1 MEVDKVVRSIM
12 RLVLCTAA
20 EISTWRLARRGC
32 GHTFSF
38 TPFTTENER
47 VHFSLSGYFS
57 CELFF
62 FFFSSSEGGKGSW
75 EPSSRPSLHSQT
87 VPGLAWLARRAEAA
101 LGPHMLTD
109 PRAEWEPDGVAS
121 LTRRKSCSCPDKV
134 TLASCHYL
142 PGRQGGTQPH
152 PAAISARQRPITSR
166 QRATSKHTW
175 IKPDGSAWS
184 PVAKVGVVII
194 SDMLKL

>member
-1 MEVDKVVRSIM
+1 M
-12 RLVLCTAA
+12 
-20 EISTWRLARRGC
+20 
-32 GHTFSF
+32 
-38 TPFTTENER
+38 P
-47 VHFSLSGYFS
+47 GYFS
-57 CELFF
+57 CERFF
-62 FFFSSSEGGKGSW
+62 FFFFFNSSEGGKGSW